1 MSYAF
6 QIGLT
11 VMINLVRDLD
21 VAMMMERSLYLLL
34 SFSSGGS
41 SCTNFSGFLF

>member
-21 VAMMMERSLYLLL
+21 VAMMMERSLFRLL
-34 SFSSGGS
+34 SSSAGGC
-41 SCTNFSGFLF
+41 SCRNFSGFLF